1 MFIKFILNKP
11 YKHII
16 RGEIQMFKF
25 DGKYGNVHIDG
36 MSADID
42 KINMTELGKYL
53 ERLER
58 KRVQIIEQQN
68 AYLSQ
73 IIE

>member
-1 MFIKFILNKP
+1 
-11 YKHII
+11 
-16 RGEIQMFKF
+16 MFKF

-36 MSADID
+36 MSIDID
-42 KINMTELGKYL
+42 KINITELDKYL
-53 ERLER
+53 EKLQR

-68 AYLSQ
+68 DCLSQ

>member
-1 MFIKFILNKP
+1 
-11 YKHII
+11 
-16 RGEIQMFKF
+16 MFKF

-36 MSADID
+36 MSVDID
-42 KINMTELGKYL
+42 KINMTELSKYL

-68 AYLSQ
+68 DCLSQ